1 MKFIKKMDVWLIF
14 SLFSIIILLPQINQH
29 ALILGADSLFHMN
42 RFYDAMMQI
51 KEGNIQYFVSMY
63 GYSQSGRIVNALYGP
78 YFAYI
83 NGFIM
88 LVTHSWLKYQIVSDW
103 IVNVIAASTM
113 YYLLRSNY
121 VQKSYAVW
129 ISLLYVTTYAI
140 TAWTISQQF
149 LSWGSA
155 LVPLGI
161 AAATR
166 MIRDKNKP
174 VKIIELTMGVTLV
187 VQAHVLT
194 SVVLVSALLCFFIW
208 SLFTDTNHKKLIFGV
223 LVSAGLTIIL
233 TSNVWGPLLEVYGS
247 NNLLAPFHNITPL
260 KNGVISL
267 SLTNYTLSIGTAILI
282 FIQAI
287 YVFANKKDTS
297 SLNIGATI
305 IGLLFFILST
315 NLLPWDTIFLH
326 FKPISVIQFPFR
338 LFTPAIVLILL
349 GLGLTL
355 KEQSDKFGKYMN
367 TDYSLIGLGVL
378 TLISATAVVTDIN
391 EQSSFWTTDQVVS
404 RKVNVRELIKGD
416 RLRQLFD
423 SKQDRGKALEYVY
436 KPTSDYVPILDKEA
450 NIENPY
456 GVFDKEIYKQNKSVT
471 KSVVDRKLVVKWND
485 KNGGDIR
492 QIPIIK
498 YQNTQLILNGQTL
511 AKNQYSLSEIG
522 TVSIKSKRGLNKMI
536 LSYQPSFIFHLLMVL
551 NVLAWI
557 SVLIF
562 LLIPKTVKLNIRKH
576 YKRSKFLN

>member
-1 MKFIKKMDVWLIF
+1 MKFIKKMDIWLIF

-29 ALILGADSLFHMN
+29 ALVLGGDSLFHMN

-78 YFAYI
+78 YLAYI

-88 LVTHSWLKYQIVSDW
+88 LLTHSWLKYQIVSDW

-129 ISLLYVTTYAI
+129 ISILYVTTYAV
-140 TAWTISQQF
+140 TAWTLSQQF
-149 LSWGSA
+149 LSWGAA
-155 LVPLGI
+155 LFPLGI
-161 AAATR
+161 SAATR
-166 MIRDKNKP
+166 MIRDKNEP
-174 VKIIELTMGVTLV
+174 VKIIELALSVTLII
-187 VQAHVLT
+187 QSHVLT
-194 SVVLVSALLCFFIW
+194 SLILVLVLTVFFIW
-208 SLFTDTNHKKLIFGV
+208 SMFTTYNIKKLIFGV
-223 LVSAGLTIIL
+223 LISSILTTML
-233 TSNVWGPLLEVYGS
+233 TSNVWGALLEVYGS
-247 NNLLAPFHNITPL
+247 NHLLAPFHNMEPL
-260 KNGVISL
+260 QNGTINL
-267 SLTNYTLSIGTAILI
+267 SLTNSQLSIGLATLI
-282 FIQAI
+282 IIQI
-287 YVFANKKDTS
+287 MYVFLNKNNLSK
-297 SLNIGATI
+297 LNVGVTI
-305 IGLLFFILST
+305 IGLIFFILST
-315 NLLPWDTIFLH
+315 NFLPWNTIFLH
-326 FKPISVIQFPFR
+326 FKSIAIIQFPIR
-338 LFTPAIVLILL
+338 LFIPAITLLLL
-349 GLGLTL
+349 GLGLSL
-355 KEQSDKFGKYMN
+355 
-367 TDYSLIGLGVL
+367 TDFSSRVQNHLNIDYLLIGLALFTVL
-378 TLISATAVVTDIN
+378 NITAVVTDISG
-391 EQSSFWTTDQVVS
+391 QASFWKTEQVIT
-404 RKVNVRELIKGD
+404 RKANVRELVKGD

-485 KNGGDIR
+485 ENGGDIR

-522 TVSIKSKRGLNKMI
+522 TVSIKSKRGLNQMI